1 MTQPQILSVLLVAGM
16 MAAFLWGRLRY
27 DIVAM
32 LALLLGVSLGL
43 VPTADAF
50 KGF

>member
-1 MTQPQILSVLLVAGM
+1 MTTPQLLSVSLVAVM

-32 LALLLGVSLGL
+32 LAIRLQMFRAKLFAYQV
-43 VPTADAF
+43 
-50 KGF
+50 

>member
-1 MTQPQILSVLLVAGM
+1 MTQPQILSVLVVAGM

-32 LALLLGVSLGL
+32 LALLVAIVLGL
-43 VPTADAF
+43 VPAAD
-50 KGF
+50 GF